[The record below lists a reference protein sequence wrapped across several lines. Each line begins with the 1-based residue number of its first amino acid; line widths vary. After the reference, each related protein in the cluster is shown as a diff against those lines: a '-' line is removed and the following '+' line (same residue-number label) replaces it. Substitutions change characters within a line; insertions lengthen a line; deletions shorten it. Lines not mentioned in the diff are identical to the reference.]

1 MRFPERK
8 PSANFCFV
16 IDIPGLAPFS
26 ALLWHEVSPNLSK
39 RRQFNTSKAGGQQK
53 GSSKLAESERVDVQK
68 KIAAAGRCFCRTLS
82 HALEVLSTGDPE
94 IVRAL
99 CNGEI
104 KIDRAGDGAKNIAV
118 SSGRI

>member
-16 IDIPGLAPFS
+16 IDISWIA
-26 ALLWHEVSPNLSK
+26 ALQPHRYGTRSHQIFQRE
-39 RRQFNTSKAGGQQK
+39 
-53 GSSKLAESERVDVQK
+53 GSSTPARPGPAKGFIELAESERVDVQK

>member
-99 CNGEI
+99 CNGDQ
-104 KIDRAGDGAKNIAV
+104 DR
-118 SSGRI
+118 